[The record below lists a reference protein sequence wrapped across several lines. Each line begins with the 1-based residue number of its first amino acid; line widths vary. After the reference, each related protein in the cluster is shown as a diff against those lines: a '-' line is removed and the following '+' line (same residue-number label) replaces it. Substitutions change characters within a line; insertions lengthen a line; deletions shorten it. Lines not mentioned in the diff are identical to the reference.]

1 MSFQSATPTP
11 GSPAPSSSF
20 ELLRIRQREPEES
33 GQRVGEEAPGMGS
46 APRQQLHRQN
56 LSCGI
61 VPVPPEEET
70 GVQALLA
77 HPQGHS
83 QQNFPLTLDSQWH
96 IWGRM
101 LLTLVLRDLHFCG
114 RKHTEHLGQESEGKQ
129 QCFIHFCLVSHK
141 LLLTHFST
149 LANWRSNTNS
159 QPLMSKNTRAW
170 ILWKRSTWEEKKRKR
185 STYSWRSEIFR
196 SGQVFQ
202 G

>member
-46 APRQQLHRQN
+46 PPRQQLHRQ

-70 GVQALLA
+70 GMQALLA
-77 HPQGHS
+77 HQQGHS
-83 QQNFPLTLDSQWH
+83 QQNFPLTLNSQWH
-96 IWGRM
+96 IWGHM

-114 RKHTEHLGQESEGKQ
+114 RKHTEHLGQESKGKQ

-141 LLLTHFST
+141 LLLIHFST
-149 LANWRSNTNS
+149 LAIWRSNSIS

-170 ILWKRSTWEEKKRKR
+170 ILWKRST
-185 STYSWRSEIFR
+185 YSWRSEIFW